1 LKNPQ
6 KQRIRSRKSSLQE
19 IRSCHSEAYTLLF
32 GTSPLNRQKLDPA
45 KLADLPIKSFVML
58 PCGGIGVD
66 SDTTWN
72 ELHTTSAARTAAGCV
87 TEIAMKVASGEIR
100 NGFAIVRPPGHHAEV
115 QQAMGFCF
123 FNSIAIAVK
132 QVIARL
138 DLERI
143 LILDWDVHHGNG
155 IQQIF
160 YEDPRVLYFS
170 IHRHD
175 DGNFFPG
182 TGDPC
187 EVGSEDGIGYN
198 VNLAWSGGIDPP
210 LGDAEYLSA
219 FRSLVMPIA
228 RDFDPEL
235 VVVACGFDAAAG
247 HPAPLGGY
255 KLSPACFGYMTKQ
268 LKSLA
273 RGKLVLSLEG
283 GYDLA
288 AICDATEECVKS
300 LLDDDYIPMI
310 AEEELNRLPNPL
322 AVEAMRRVVAV
333 QGMSRQ

>member
-1 LKNPQ
+1 M
-6 KQRIRSRKSSLQE
+6 R
-19 IRSCHSEAYTLLF
+19 
-32 GTSPLNRQKLDPA
+32 
-45 KLADLPIKSFVML
+45 V
-58 PCGGIGVD
+58 
-66 SDTTWN
+66 
-72 ELHTTSAARTAAGCV
+72 AA
-87 TEIAMKVASGEIR
+87 GEIR

-132 QVIARL
+132 QVMARM

-143 LILDWDVHHGNG
+143 LVLDWDVHHGNG

-170 IHRHD
+170 LHRHD

-182 TGDPC
+182 TGDPV
-187 EVGSEDGIGYN
+187 EVGSEDGVGYN
-198 VNLAWSGGIDPP
+198 VNLAWSGGADAGH
-210 LGDAEYLSA
+210 GDAEYLSA

-235 VVVACGFDAAAG
+235 VVVACGFDAATG

-255 KLSPACFGYMTKQ
+255 KLSPACFGFMTQQ

-273 RGKLVLSLEG
+273 HGKLVLALEG
-283 GYDLA
+283 GYDLT
-288 AICDATEECVKS
+288 AICDATEECVKA
-300 LLDDDYIPMI
+300 LLDDDYIPFLNP
-310 AEEELNRLPNPL
+310 EELSRRPIPV

-333 QGMSRQ
+333 QGQWIGQAAAVSCSC